1 MCCCADASLRCNE
14 FDYWFDGL
22 PSSESCCLKFIVML
36 PDVSIESCR
45 PKFHNAKKNSKNAN
59 SLEELVSGTSQSE
72 MWNCETQVVRFAVVW
87 YHGDSNPKRKHKNEK
102 TSSIS
107 YSMVLTVV
115 VLYVEALWFE
125 RRATSQNEVAV
136 FNLPSLYMV
145 NWIKSNYNMWPAEE
159 TRNNWTSRDNLCRV
173 WS

>member
-1 MCCCADASLRCNE
+1 M
-14 FDYWFDGL
+14 L
-22 PSSESCCLKFIVML
+22 PEIYSHVARYLESCRLKFIVML
-36 PDVSIESCR
+36 PDISIESCR
-45 PKFHNAKKNSKNAN
+45 PKFHNAKKKFWKCEFIRRA
-59 SLEELVSGTSQSE
+59 SQSE

-87 YHGDSNPKRKHKNEK
+87 YHGDSNPKIKHKNEK

-145 NWIKSNYNMWPAEE
+145 NWIKSNCYIPRISLN
-159 TRNNWTSRDNLCRV
+159 
-173 WS
+173 